1 MATTSR
7 AHAARRWWHLLIAL
21 TVVAG
26 GQIVL
31 QGVAEADCSWGSRG
45 CSIVSGMLPPQYLV
59 ASGRGWWEDTGAT
72 VSTQERRAGK
82 EYRLRWCIKDGNGC
96 EQGKPNSCGPWG
108 GPAFGSV
115 WFLYSRPLN
124 STVDYRGQQWICVR
138 NPAPPPV
145 TAADVRKV
153 VQSRQPQIQL
163 VVNGSPLQVEPRT
176 RRALGRKPVIF
187 YLGQSPVVQPFT
199 VTIRTYRVRVEPY
212 AWRYVWNFDGCAATT
227 TIDVGRG
234 YPDQDDAHM
243 CLYNSF
249 GTVHP
254 YVTVQWRARFRVN
267 NGRVQEA
274 YAGNASL
281 PIDGPRQNLTLV
293 HQHSVLVGGG

>member
-1 MATTSR
+1 MNLHSARCLCRRAALRRLLLSAMIFSGCLAGLEGVARADCGPRTGGCRTTPGTLR
-7 AHAARRWWHLLIAL
+7 PHHLLQ
-21 TVVAG
+21 T
-26 GQIVL
+26 
-31 QGVAEADCSWGSRG
+31 R
-45 CSIVSGMLPPQYLV
+45 P
-59 ASGRGWWEDTGAT
+59 WWWLDTGPW
-72 VSTQERRAGK
+72 VSPAERIDGK
-82 EYRLRWCIKDGNGC
+82 EYYDRICTDADPSCTKGPNWCGRAGESLMI
-96 EQGKPNSCGPWG
+96 
-108 GPAFGSV
+108 
-115 WFLYSRPLN
+115 YSRPLG
-124 STVDYRGQQWICVR
+124 SSDQVPYRYPRPGCVVYGG
-138 NPAPPPV
+138 PPPV

-163 VVNGSPLQVEPRT
+163 VVNGLPLQVEPRT

-234 YPDQDDAHM
+234 YPDQDEAHM

-254 YVTVQWRARFRVN
+254 YVTVQWRARFSVN
-267 NGRVQEA
+267 NGRAQEA

-293 HQHSVLVGGG
+293 HQHSVLVDGG